1 MPGRLA
7 FVLSLLLV
15 PLKQTEDVKVLGSSG
30 GVRFVAITATIAKT
44 DDQLRRTAH
53 TVCADTPVCGVRFWV
68 GEAHA
73 ARHLPM
79 TESQARYQVAAYA
92 INKNTGVDEFSC
104 KPTVDR
110 TPPCTPA
117 N

>member
-1 MPGRLA
+1 MPGRVA

-15 PLKQTEDVKVLGSSG
+15 PLHQTDDVKVLGTSG
-30 GVRFVAITATIAKT
+30 GVQFVAISAHIAKT
-44 DDQLRRTAH
+44 DEDLRRTAH
-53 TVCADTPVCGVRFWV
+53 TVCAGTPVCGVRFWV

-79 TESQARYQVAAYA
+79 TDEQARYQFAAYT
-92 INKNTGVDEFSC
+92 INKNMGVDDFTCRPSR
-104 KPTVDR
+104 DR
-110 TPPCTPA
+110 APPCTPA

>member
-7 FVLSLLLV
+7 IVLLLSLV
-15 PLKQTEDVKVLGSSG
+15 PIKQTEDVKVLGSSG
-30 GVRFVAITATIAKT
+30 GVRFVSVVARIAKT
-44 DDQLRRTAH
+44 DEDLRRTAH

-79 TESQARYQVAAYA
+79 TEAQAKYQVAAYA
-92 INKNTGVDEFSC
+92 INKNTGVDDFTC
-104 KPTVDR
+104 RPTQDR

>member
-30 GVRFVAITATIAKT
+30 GVRFVAVSATVAKT
-44 DDQLRRTAH
+44 DEQLKQAAH

-68 GEAHA
+68 GETHA
-73 ARHLPM
+73 AKRLPM
-79 TESQARYQVAAYA
+79 TDEQGRYQVAAYA
-92 INKNTGVDEFSC
+92 INKNTGVDAFTC
-104 KPTVDR
+104 RPTADR
-110 TPPCTPA
+110 APPCTPA